1 MMKKIIP
8 YILMT
13 NLLLIVLLFIYKKD
27 DQKNI
32 SKLLEIE
39 FIKEGE
45 LQLKNGVETIKKID
59 IELATS
65 EQKRVQGLM
74 HRSSMQEDQGML
86 FIFDEPKPQSF
97 WMKDTRIP
105 LDIIYI
111 DSDSTVINTAKN
123 VPPMIETGV
132 PQSKKPAKFVLE
144 INGGM
149 ANQWGVKEGITK
161 INWEAISQ
169 P

>member
-1 MMKKIIP
+1 MKKIIP
-8 YILMT
+8 YIFLV
-13 NLLLIVLLFIYKKD
+13 NLLLIILLFIYKKN
-27 DQKNI
+27 DQKNV
-32 SKLLEIE
+32 SELLEIE

-45 LQLKNGVETIKKID
+45 LQLKNGKETIKKID
-59 IELATS
+59 IELATT

-74 HRSSMQEDQGML
+74 HRSSMQENQGML

-111 DSDSTVINTAKN
+111 DADSTVINTVKN
-123 VPPMIETGV
+123 VPPMIEAEV
-132 PQSKKPAKFVLE
+132 AQSKGSAKFVLE

-149 ANQWGVKEGITK
+149 ADQWGVRKGITK
-161 INWEAISQ
+161 IAWETISQ
-169 P
+169 T